1 MKNDPSAS
9 GCILRRVH
17 HTQHLSNKL
26 QRLLSQIINK
36 ARMTESINSPPSSF
50 GVAAL
55 CLFSFLAQC
64 PSDLSTQDLSTL
76 PPSIQLFNQLQSGFC
91 PHHSLHQNALAKVTS
106 TSWLWNVDVVV
117 ICCPQTLCDHPHLPS
132 GTISTFGFWDM
143 MLVVLGFP
151 SDAGSKEPSCQ
162 CSRRKRCRFDPWVGK
177 ISWRRVS
184 SPLQYSCLENPMDRR
199 AWQAIVHRVAK
210 SWTLLKWLSMHSC
223 WLSYISFCIKLL
235 SSAFFSKGM
244 ICIGSFNILDTN
256 LLSVIWTANIFF

>member
-1 MKNDPSAS
+1 MTQVPVGASLEESTTPS
-9 GCILRRVH
+9 
-17 HTQHLSNKL
+17 TFQ
-26 QRLLSQIINK
+26 
-36 ARMTESINSPPSSF
+36 TSS
-50 GVAAL
+50 
-55 CLFSFLAQC
+55 SDYFLVQC

-91 PHHSLHQNALAKVTS
+91 PHHSLHQNALAKVTL

-143 MLVVLGFP
+143 MLVVLGSP

-223 WLSYISFCIKLL
+223 WLSCISFCIKLL

-244 ICIGSFNILDTN
+244 ICIGSFNVLDTN